1 MNWLLLTDFFFE
13 ISVVAFD
20 PPRTFGHFANY
31 KVKAKGSKAFF
42 LVFCS
47 EGQRMELL
55 HSLDQF
61 CTSEALLKSYCT
73 MPGIS
78 SSHSQTNFD
87 YGTYLNMEEKK
98 VNPFLS
104 INRYCT
110 KLPSDTL

>member
-1 MNWLLLTDFFFE
+1 M
-13 ISVVAFD
+13 VAFD
-20 PPRTFGHFANY
+20 PPRTFGQFANY

-42 LVFCS
+42 MVFCP

-55 HSLDQF
+55 RSLDQF
-61 CTSEALLKSYCT
+61 CNSEALLKSYCT

-78 SSHSQTNFD
+78 SSHSQITNFD
-87 YGTYLNMEEKK
+87 YGTQYLNMEEKK